1 MRKLNKKAAMEVQF
15 NWIFVLI
22 VGALIILF
30 FVSVVNTVGKSSKK
44 EISSTLNSRLKNII
58 NQVSGDVE
66 NSRSVEMPG
75 LTLQFECNNFE
86 IKDSGNPQDIRYI
99 TLFSSDIIKGTE
111 LLAKTSS
118 FEMPYPVDYFVYLT
132 SKQIRY
138 NFVNNNLN
146 PQNKKLLNSLIKELP
161 INSTYQIVTDSKDV
175 INNNNFKEKFIFIN
189 ENSNNILN
197 ADLSK
202 LNSMKNNDITAIN
215 IIPSGDYGEINYYVK
230 SDTTFISDPE
240 YPSSAYLSF
249 PMLVGAVIS
258 DASLYEC
265 NVNKAMLKFK
275 ILTTI
280 YSNRTTS
287 FYNHYKGA
295 TDASDRNCLGAYS
308 SLDNLNDMVDA
319 VNKPITKDNFMKI
332 SRQAENLETINNQAL
347 LNSCPMIY

>member
-1 MRKLNKKAAMEVQF
+1 MKKRMMKKKAAIDVQF

-22 VGALIILF
+22 VGALILLF
-30 FVSVVNTVGKSSKK
+30 FVSVVNSTKKSSEKA
-44 EISSTLNSRLKNII
+44 ISSTLNSRLKNII

-86 IKDSGNPQDIRYI
+86 IQNSGNPQDIRYI
-99 TLFSSDIIKGTE
+99 TLFSSDVIKGTE
-111 LLAKTSS
+111 LLAKTSK

-138 NFVNNNLN
+138 NFVNSSSLTPSNRR
-146 PQNKKLLNSLIKELP
+146 LLYSLINELP
-161 INSTYQIVTDSKDV
+161 INATYQIVSDSQNV
-175 INNNNFKEKFIFIN
+175 INNNNFKERFIFIN
-189 ENSNNILN
+189 
-197 ADLSK
+197 ADPTTATISTT
-202 LNSMKNNDITAIN
+202 LNSMKNTDITAIN
-215 IIPSGDYGEINYYVK
+215 ISSSGDYGEIKYYKK
-230 SDTTFISDPE
+230 SGSNFIHDLD
-240 YPSSAYLSF
+240 SAYLSF

-287 FYNHYKGA
+287 FYNYYKDA
-295 TDASDRNCLGAYS
+295 TIDTADGNCKDAYN
-308 SLDNLNDMVDA
+308 SLNNLDGMVSA
-319 VNKPITKDNFMKI
+319 VNVSSITKLQFKKI
-332 SRQAENLETINNQAL
+332 SDTAFNLEKINNL
-347 LNSCPMIY
+347 SLINSCPMIY